1 MTRAPVLS
9 VVDYAAWDKGYM
21 PPSEH
26 ILIDKLAY
34 RGARVQL
41 STPISREHQIWVV
54 IDGPPL
60 NNKQRKQL
68 REMVN
73 LWFEDEPEPES
84 APQLRTSQN
93 SAEML
98 PNGDT
103 AGCGADTPTDTG
115 SVT

>member
-54 IDGPPL
+54 VEGPPM
-60 NNKQRKQL
+60 NREQRKKIL
-68 REMVN
+68 EIMN
-73 LWFEDEPEPES
+73 IWFEDEPEL
-84 APQLRTSQN
+84 ATTSK
-93 SAEML
+93 ET
-98 PNGDT
+98 P
-103 AGCGADTPTDTG
+103 PTDTA